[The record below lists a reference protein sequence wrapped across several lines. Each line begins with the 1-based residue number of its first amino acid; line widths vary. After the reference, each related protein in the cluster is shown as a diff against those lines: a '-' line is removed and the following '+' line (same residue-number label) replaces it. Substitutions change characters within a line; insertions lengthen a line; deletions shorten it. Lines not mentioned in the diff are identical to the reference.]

1 MKLINHLKHALAIPM
16 PLGGSDTDNVQGVA
30 ARLLLSIAERAT
42 ISSLTDSETAMLV
55 EVIKGSTAADAFSP
69 PSHLP
74 TNRSTTRS
82 KP

>member
-1 MKLINHLKHALAIPM
+1 MKLINHLKHALAI
-16 PLGGSDTDNVQGVA
+16 SDLDSRQGMA

-69 PSHLP
+69 VTHLP
-74 TNRSTTRS
+74 SNRFT
-82 KP
+82 KKNA

>member
-1 MKLINHLKHALAIPM
+1 MKLINHLKHALAIH
-16 PLGGSDTDNVQGVA
+16 DTDSRQGMA

-69 PSHLP
+69 VTHLP
-74 TNRSTTRS
+74 SNRFT
-82 KP
+82 KKNA